1 MMSSGGR
8 LVSKYYS
15 HGSACSQTYI
25 IRRVHSSNIE
35 DGSYKKMGSH
45 SRFFSYF
52 FCHIRSFLHPASTSG
67 GMAK

>member
-1 MMSSGGR
+1 
-8 LVSKYYS
+8 
-15 HGSACSQTYI
+15 
-25 IRRVHSSNIE
+25 
-35 DGSYKKMGSH
+35 MGSH